1 MIYDFCGSA
10 AVQGSFHRKRQ
21 LACTDSAAARTKGD
35 YALLIC
41 ADGARAGRLPS
52 SRLSSYRID
61 FSRSLNARWAKARQ
75 RS

>member
-41 ADGARAGRLPS
+41 ADGARHAKHGGPAAKLTVEF
-52 SRLSSYRID
+52 LSD
-61 FSRSLNARWAKARQ
+61 
-75 RS
+75 